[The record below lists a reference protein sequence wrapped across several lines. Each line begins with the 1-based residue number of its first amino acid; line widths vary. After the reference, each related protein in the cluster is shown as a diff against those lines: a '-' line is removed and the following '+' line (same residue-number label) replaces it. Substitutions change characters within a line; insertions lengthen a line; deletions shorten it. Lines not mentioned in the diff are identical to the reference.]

1 MLTVILY
8 GKNDSHGYNYHKRL
22 AISINCIAETLTRE
36 GDEIVFVDDGSPFDF
51 PTVIEAIFDTLS
63 KKAQKRLKVFRTR
76 DRHSFPPR
84 ESLCRNIGIR
94 HSNPKNR
101 WILST
106 NIDMIFVPID
116 PNHSLSSI
124 VETLPEGFYELPRF
138 ELPENYWERHL
149 DRKKPEE
156 NLDRIRKEGENLSLN
171 TIVRRPNYLSFDNPG
186 DFQLMPREVIFEMG
200 GFHEGMTNGWHVD
213 SNLAK
218 RMSLYFK
225 RDPLSLEKK
234 LMGFHCNHT
243 RQMTIG
249 HKQNASENSWDT
261 YVREIDTPFL
271 PNQEITWGRV
281 SNEPILLTEQ
291 NLFYPFPHG
300 QRPHD
305 FLLDKDY
312 FNTLTYC
319 TETIVPH
326 LLDHFHHLPK
336 GASIGYIGQNNSLL
350 TFLASHFSILKPS
363 DFPSF
368 ERFYQESTLIVFDF
382 GFEENSYPISP
393 SHPSYSRLRKQL
405 KPVME
410 NFLSVIRYEKNKLEK
425 KKLLGINVLFS
436 DFHALFHCHLYL
448 YKTTSFT
455 KISMGYAKDESPYRW
470 KKGKKE
476 LKFLLMYLAL
486 RLFYSKTNK
495 IRALSY
501 KAPFIRKMMQYK

>member
-22 AISINCIAETLTRE
+22 AISINCIAETLTAE
-36 GDEIVFVDDGSPFDF
+36 HDEIIFVDDGSAPDF
-51 PTVIEAIFDTLS
+51 PTAIEAILDTLTE
-63 KKAQKRLKVFRTR
+63 KAQKRLKVFRTR
-76 DRHSFPPR
+76 DRHTSLPR

-116 PNHSLSSI
+116 PNDSLSSI
-124 VETLPEGFYELPRF
+124 VSNLPEGFYQLPRL
-138 ELPENYWERHL
+138 ELPENFWEKHL
-149 DRKKPEE
+149 DRKTPEK
-156 NLDRIRKEGENLSLN
+156 NLNIIREEGEYLSLD

-200 GFHEGMTNGWHVD
+200 GFHEEMTNGWHVD

-218 RMSLYFK
+218 RMALYFK
-225 RDPLSLEKK
+225 GDPFSLEKR
-234 LMGFHCNHT
+234 LRGFHCNHT
-243 RQMTIG
+243 RQMTMG
-249 HKQNASENSWDT
+249 HKQNASENSWET
-261 YVREIDTPFL
+261 YVKLVDTPFL
-271 PNQEITWGRV
+271 PTQEITWGRV
-281 SNEPILLTEQ
+281 SNEPILLTQES
-291 NLFYPFPHG
+291 LFYPFPRKK
-300 QRPHD
+300 RPHD
-305 FLLDKDY
+305 FLLDQNR

-336 GASIGYIGQNNSLL
+336 GSSIGYIGKNTSLI
-350 TFLASHFSILKPS
+350 TFLKEHFSILEPS
-363 DFPSF
+363 DFTSF

-382 GFEENSYPISP
+382 GFEKEKTAISP
-393 SHPSYSRLRKQL
+393 SHSEYPKL
-405 KPVME
+405 KRSLKSVME
-410 NFLSVIRYEKNKLEK
+410 RFLEVIRCEKNKQEK
-425 KKLLGINVLFS
+425 KKLLGINVLFT

-455 KISMGYAKDESPYRW
+455 GISMGYAKDESPYRW

-486 RLFYSKTNK
+486 RHFYTGTDK
-495 IRALSY
+495 IRTLSY
-501 KAPFIRKMMQYK
+501 KTPLVRKLVQHK